1 LASPL
6 NQILQN
12 SQKVSFLYL
21 ISSSYQQMCYKESKN
36 GKAGE
41 LTSSWVTEP

>member
-1 LASPL
+1 MDLSDKEKTE
-6 NQILQN
+6 I
-12 SQKVSFLYL
+12 

-41 LTSSWVTEP
+41 RTSSWVTEP